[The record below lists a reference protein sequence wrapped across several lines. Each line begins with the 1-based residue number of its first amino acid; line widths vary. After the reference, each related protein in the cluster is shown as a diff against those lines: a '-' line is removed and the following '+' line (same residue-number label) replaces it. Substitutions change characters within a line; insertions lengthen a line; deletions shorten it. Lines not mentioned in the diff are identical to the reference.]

1 MKRLT
6 LVAVFVAA
14 CTTPA
19 SGGEGS
25 TTSGVLPI
33 TTTDPTTTTSA
44 LVVTT
49 STLENGPTL
58 PTLALHTATGVPVA
72 VLAETTA
79 GYIVRTTC
87 GKTGYV
93 TGGDP
98 ISEAAVVLDPGHG
111 GPIDT
116 GAVGPNGLMEKDI
129 NLDVALATRDRLL
142 DRGFSAV
149 VTRTGDYAVP
159 LSNRT
164 EFVDHL
170 GAQLMVSVHHNSP
183 NQQPSE
189 RPGTEVF
196 IQHGSPDSARLGGL
210 VWERVLAELSAFDVS
225 WSAARDAGVLSVLNG
240 RGTDAY
246 GINRLPD
253 TVSIIA
259 EFLYVS
265 NSAEA
270 ELMLTDEYV
279 EAASTGLANAI
290 ETYLTTTDPGSGF
303 AEEPRVF
310 NPKAAVSADLCEEAD
325 LG

>member
-6 LVAVFVAA
+6 LVAVLVAA

-19 SGGEGS
+19 SGGEES
-25 TTSGVLPI
+25 TTSGALPV
-33 TTTDPTTTTSA
+33 TTTDPTTTTST

-49 STLENGPTL
+49 STLEDELTL
-58 PTLALHTATGVPVA
+58 PTLGLHTTTGVPVA
-72 VLAETTA
+72 VLAETAA

-129 NLDVALATRDRLL
+129 NLDVAVATRDELL
-142 DRGFSAV
+142 DRGYSV
-149 VTRTGDYAVP
+149 IVTRTGDYAVP

-164 EFVDHL
+164 QFADHL
-170 GAQLMVSVHHNSP
+170 EAEVMVSIHHNSP
-183 NQQPSE
+183 NQQPSGV
-189 RPGTEVF
+189 PGTEVF
-196 IQHGSPDSARLGGL
+196 IQHDSPDSARLGGL
-210 VWERVLAELSAFDVS
+210 VWENVVEALSTFDVS
-225 WSAARDAGVLSVLNG
+225 WSAARDAGVLSVLNN

-246 GINRLPD
+246 GINRLPE

-270 ELMLTDEYV
+270 ELMLTEDYV
-279 EAASTGLANAI
+279 EAASAGLANAI
-290 ETYLTTTDPGSGF
+290 ESYLTTANSGSGF

-310 NPKAAVSADLCEEAD
+310 NPKAAVSADLCEEVD